1 MVNFNGNLVKESELQ
16 LSHLNR
22 GFKYGDSI
30 FETIKVVN
38 GFVVFWEDHYFRL
51 MASMRMLRMKIPM
64 SFTLES
70 LEEEILKVASAS
82 KKPQRVR
89 LSVFRKDGGFY
100 KPKTNEVDF
109 LLETS
114 DIETEHK
121 ETYIV
126 DLFKDYYNYS
136 GLLSTVKT
144 NNKIINTLASIY
156 AEENDFDDCIL
167 LNERKNICETISG
180 NIFLIFGNTV
190 KTPSIQEGCLKG
202 ILRKKVIDVVE
213 RNPNYILEETI
224 ITPFELQKAEEVFI
238 TNSIIGVQ
246 PVTNYRKKQY
256 KTTLG
261 EKLQKNILLQE
272 TITK

>member
-70 LEEEILKVASAS
+70 LEEEILKITSTS

-109 LLETS
+109 LLEAS

-180 NIFLIFGNTV
+180 NVFLIFGNTV
-190 KTPSIQEGCLKG
+190 KTPSVQEGCLKG
-202 ILRKKVIDVVE
+202 IMRKKVIDVVE
-213 RNPNYILEETI
+213 KNPDYTLEEVAI
-224 ITPFELQKAEEVFI
+224 NPFELQKAEEVFI

-256 KTTLG
+256 KTTIG

-272 TITK
+272 TIAK